1 MKNFED
7 LYHYGIIGQKWG
19 LRRFQ
24 NQNGSL
30 TDEGRK
36 RYGKGQSRKERKAEK
51 KKEKQR
57 KQNLAKARAKK
68 AMNKALADKK
78 LKYLEDPIKLNK
90 HSDLFTTQELT
101 DAYIR
106 LQAKEN
112 IANMSAK
119 KIQRGV
125 TYLSN
130 AHSLM
135 KTGIDLYND
144 YSAIANFVLEGSGSD
159 KQVRTIYRPDT
170 NSSGVRSKTK
180 ETNTSNEDK
189 KNGKK

>member
-1 MKNFED
+1 MDHNEELK
-7 LYHYGIIGQKWG
+7 HYGILGMRWG

-68 AMNKALADKK
+68 AMNKALAEKK

-101 DAYIR
+101 EAYIR

-112 IANMSAK
+112 IANMSSR

-125 TYLSN
+125 TYLTN
-130 AHSLM
+130 AHALM
-135 KTGIDLYND
+135 KTGIELYND
-144 YSAIANFVLEGSGSD
+144 YSAIANFVLEGNGSD
-159 KQVRTIYRPDT
+159 KQVRTIYRP
-170 NSSGVRSKTK
+170 
-180 ETNTSNEDK
+180 ETNNSGIRTK
-189 KNGKK
+189 KKES

>member
-1 MKNFED
+1 MDHNEELK
-7 LYHYGIIGQKWG
+7 HYGILGMKWG

-57 KQNLAKARAKK
+57 KQNLAKARAKR

-101 DAYIR
+101 NAYIR
-106 LQAKEN
+106 LQAKES
-112 IANMSAK
+112 IANLSAN
-119 KIQRGV
+119 KIKRGV
-125 TYLSN
+125 DYVNN
-130 AHSLM
+130 AHTLLRG
-135 KTGIDLYND
+135 GIDLYND
-144 YSAIANFVLEGSGSD
+144 YSAIANYILEGNDSD
-159 KQVRTIYRPDT
+159 NRVRTIYRPDT
-170 NSSGVRSKTK
+170 SNTGVRYKHGYK
-180 ETNTSNEDK
+180 EK
-189 KNGKK
+189 K